1 MEIPAR
7 RGIVTEAAMS
17 PGSTSDESHDV
28 QVNVRTRKNCLKK
41 RPFLCFSRRTTLFQ
55 ELIPSQDWSWRW
67 RWTRVLR
74 VAFRRGGSFR
84 PPVRLVRFVNVPE
97 DA

>member
-7 RGIVTEAAMS
+7 RGVVTEAAMS
-17 PGSTSDESHDV
+17 PGSAADESHVV
-28 QVNVRTRKNCLKK
+28 QVNVRTRKSCLKK
-41 RPFLCFSRRTTLFQ
+41 RPFLRSSRRTTLYQ
-55 ELIPSQDWSWRW
+55 VLVPSQVWSWRW
-67 RWTRVLR
+67 REPCLR
-74 VAFRRGGSFR
+74 VAFRRDGSFR